1 MDVAASVATKL
12 VRARIGGEDDRNLL
26 SLSTRKLDPGVDE
39 NVRLTVV
46 LDSPVRVKVV
56 VAAGVAQRKRKLPS
70 RGFFGSSRWRR
81 AVTHPPSI
89 SAGPSAGGVTGRHR
103 YVHQEVV
110 AFAAQPRSISQIR
123 PPSHVPWLSLPCRH
137 RQYEFVRPIWDVG
150 APVWRVVG
158 RPLRRAYRG
167 SSFFAGHHSSSPEG
181 LHKWRLGACPHGT
194 RP

>member
-12 VRARIGGEDDRNLL
+12 VRVRIGGGDDRNLL
-26 SLSTRKLDPGVDE
+26 SLSTRKLDTGVDE

-70 RGFFGSSRWRR
+70 RGLFGSSRWRR
-81 AVTHPPSI
+81 AVTQPPPI
-89 SAGPSAGGVTGRHR
+89 SARSSAGGVTGRHR

-123 PPSHVPWLSLPCRH
+123 PPSHVPVALSALSPPSIRNCPTDLGRWCTSLARH
-137 RQYEFVRPIWDVG
+137 RAAPFEGPLEARPSLQG
-150 APVWRVVG
+150 TTAPRQ
-158 RPLRRAYRG
+158 RG
-167 SSFFAGHHSSSPEG
+167 FTSGG
-181 LHKWRLGACPHGT
+181 
-194 RP
+194 